1 MSYIPDN
8 TSRKEFLAERNTRS
22 RQVAQVTLN
31 QFDTFCNQQ
40 YGKDGDT
47 VILDIKKSG
56 VLEKSYT
63 VMNQFSMWLSVD
75 HLDLSI
81 KMGVS
86 SRPMVKR
93 MPRTIYSYMV
103 VMKSY
108 FEEFGGIEINDR
120 RFKKRVKLPRRITVE
135 QEPFTHSEIRLICDI
150 ASSERKVLYLT
161 LKDTGMRVGEATQLV
176 KSDID
181 VTTNPIEINIRPET
195 TKTKLPR
202 TVYVSSE
209 TSHMLKNRLNQINN
223 DDSVFATNSDP
234 IKAVRNETLMFR
246 YYRKKAGLDEKYSH
260 NGRHKKNIHSFRAF
274 ACTQIADV
282 HGDEFA
288 HGYIGHAKY
297 LAMYIRR
304 GKEKIAQMF
313 KACEAKLML
322 YETIEV
328 IDSDQRVKDLERQT
342 EKNQLGLIKI
352 EQILEEVSELKIKYA
367 QKEME
372 IQQLRK
378 SLGKN

>member
-22 RQVAQVTLN
+22 RQVAQVALN
-31 QFDTFCNQQ
+31 QFDTFCKQQ
-40 YGKDGDT
+40 YGVDGDK
-47 VILDIKKSG
+47 VIRDIKKSG

-120 RFKKRVKLPRRITVE
+120 RFKKRVKIPRKITID

-181 VTTNPIEINIRPET
+181 VAKNPIEVNIRAET
-195 TKTKLPR
+195 TKTSQAR
-202 TVYVSSE
+202 TAYVSSE
-209 TSHMLKNRLNQINN
+209 TSHMLKNRLNQIND
-223 DDSVFATNSDP
+223 DDSVFATNPDP

-246 YYRKKAGLDEKYSH
+246 YYRTKAGLDEKYSH
-260 NGRHKKNIHSFRAF
+260 NGRHKKNIHSLRAF
-274 ACTQIADV
+274 ACTQVTVV
-282 HGDEFA
+282 HGLEFA

-297 LAMYIRR
+297 LAMYVRL
-304 GKEKIAQMF
+304 GEEKLAQMF

-322 YETIEV
+322 YEKIEV

-342 EKNQLGLIKI
+342 EKNQIDLIRI
-352 EQILEEVSELKIKYA
+352 EQILEQITELKIKHA
-367 QKEME
+367 QKEIE

-378 SLGKN
+378 SLAKN

>member
-8 TSRKEFLAERNTRS
+8 TSRKEFLAERHIRS

-56 VLEKSYT
+56 ILEKSYT

-150 ASSERKVLYLT
+150 ASSERKV
-161 LKDTGMRVGEATQLV
+161 
-176 KSDID
+176 
-181 VTTNPIEINIRPET
+181 
-195 TKTKLPR
+195 
-202 TVYVSSE
+202 
-209 TSHMLKNRLNQINN
+209 
-223 DDSVFATNSDP
+223 
-234 IKAVRNETLMFR
+234 
-246 YYRKKAGLDEKYSH
+246 
-260 NGRHKKNIHSFRAF
+260 
-274 ACTQIADV
+274 
-282 HGDEFA
+282 
-288 HGYIGHAKY
+288 
-297 LAMYIRR
+297 
-304 GKEKIAQMF
+304 
-313 KACEAKLML
+313 
-322 YETIEV
+322 
-328 IDSDQRVKDLERQT
+328 
-342 EKNQLGLIKI
+342 
-352 EQILEEVSELKIKYA
+352 
-367 QKEME
+367 
-372 IQQLRK
+372 
-378 SLGKN
+378 